1 MYLILPRVA
10 LHLPC
15 SPFSPKG
22 KEEKVLFFYF
32 LNTALKV
39 LFTYVND
46 EMLLSI
52 VAFTDLEPTSVHPVK
67 SGVGVLLAEK

>member
-22 KEEKVLFFYF
+22 KEGTFFFYF

-46 EMLLSI
+46 EVLLSI